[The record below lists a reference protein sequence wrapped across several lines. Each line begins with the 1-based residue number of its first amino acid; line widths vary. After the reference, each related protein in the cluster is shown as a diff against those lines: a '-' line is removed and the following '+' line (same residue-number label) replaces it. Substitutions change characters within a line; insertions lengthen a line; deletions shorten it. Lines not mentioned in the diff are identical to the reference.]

1 MPTFTINLYP
11 NPTNGKVTLEMSNYP
26 YEVLTMKV
34 YNILGEMIFDTPLG
48 IERQQTFD
56 FKRFANGLYY
66 VKISGNKLNKIEKL
80 LIQKID

>member
-1 MPTFTINLYP
+1 
-11 NPTNGKVTLEMSNYP
+11 
-26 YEVLTMKV
+26 MKV